1 MELVES
7 IVKLSALN
15 WMSTELEADNEKNAS
30 FGLAA
35 DIVSL
40 SPDAIGV
47 GAKKSKINSVDV
59 PTVNWTNGLIPEM
72 LFTVTGLIM
81 HVVLSIPV

>member
-1 MELVES
+1 
-7 IVKLSALN
+7 
-15 WMSTELEADNEKNAS
+15 MSTELEADNEKNAS
-30 FGLAA
+30 LGLAA

-59 PTVNWTNGLIPEM
+59 PTVN
-72 LFTVTGLIM
+72 
-81 HVVLSIPV
+81 